1 MKRVAAAIL
10 LLAVLLCG
18 CHGSKDSSEE
28 GVILRQSLLNGNGCA
43 FSCVI
48 NADFGQTEYVFKL
61 DCQADKEGSVH
72 FRVVAPEEISMI
84 EGSVDH
90 QSGKLTFD
98 DTVLSFPLLAQG
110 EISPVCA
117 PWIFYKALLG
127 GYIRASGKDHD
138 GLRITIDDSFQ
149 GESLTLEIWLD
160 EGIPIWAEI
169 VWQGR
174 KIITMDVSEFRIL

>member
-1 MKRVAAAIL
+1 MKQVVAAIL

-28 GVILRQSLLNGNGCA
+28 GVTLRQSLLNGNGCA

-48 NADFGQTEYVFKL
+48 NADFGQTEYAFRL
-61 DCQADKEGSVH
+61 DCQADKEGTVH
-72 FRVVAPEEISMI
+72 FRVIAPEEISKI

-117 PWIFYKALLG
+117 PWLFYKALMG

-138 GLRITIDDSFQ
+138 GLRLTIDDSFQ

-174 KIITMDVSEFRIL
+174 KLITLDISEFRIL